1 MSIGEFRILPKIIR
15 GTNTFLQPIVM
26 HIGKYIGIL
35 IINNLSVNIKWQLPF
50 LRSIYSIFASIA
62 EGRST
67 GVHNLPK
74 RFYSDSSQIPT
85 NMKMFDAAERSATI
99 TERYIYY

>member
-1 MSIGEFRILPKIIR
+1 MAI
-15 GTNTFLQPIVM
+15 TFFQEL
-26 HIGKYIGIL
+26 YD
-35 IINNLSVNIKWQLPF
+35 
-50 LRSIYSIFASIA
+50 SIFASIA

-67 GVHNLPK
+67 GVHNLTK
-74 RFYSDSSQIPT
+74 RVYSDSSQIPT